1 MYKFLRFCIIYFC
14 LSLSLSLCLSILVSL
29 SLSVRLSLYLF
40 HYACK
45 CKCAVYVLCLLRDNT
60 NSILLRS
67 QFLSLSFSLY
77 LSISLIQEFAPSCKY
92 VPSVSIVTHA
102 AHSPGILCCM
112 LKKPWLE
119 SWLLPRIPRKELLL
133 SCFYEARLIRSVVRE
148 IESGDRWWG
157 RDAWS
162 LRLHR
167 IYSHL
172 FVRLYRVICVV
183 GLCHIV
189 LLFVTSTVN
198 SVASSPAFSLSL
210 SLSLSLSSS
219 VFFSLLSL
227 SSTFCPFL
235 SIYLHIPHSICFFA
249 NRFCCFCCI
258 MVYI

>member
-1 MYKFLRFCIIYFC
+1 
-14 LSLSLSLCLSILVSL
+14 
-29 SLSVRLSLYLF
+29 
-40 HYACK
+40 
-45 CKCAVYVLCLLRDNT
+45 
-60 NSILLRS
+60 
-67 QFLSLSFSLY
+67 
-77 LSISLIQEFAPSCKY
+77 
-92 VPSVSIVTHA
+92 
-102 AHSPGILCCM
+102 M

-148 IESGDRWWG
+148 IESGDRWWE

-210 SLSLSLSSS
+210 CLPLSFFSSLSVFHFLSLSLHLSPYSSQ
-219 VFFSLLSL
+219 
-227 SSTFCPFL
+227 
-235 SIYLHIPHSICFFA
+235 HMFFA